1 MFDNIT
7 KFFRKLKKSEKE
19 ESKIAAKERLH
30 LVLAQDRAN
39 ISADFLE
46 MMKQEIIE
54 VIKKYIDIDEKAID
68 VRLTNK
74 ESEDGVIGAPSLYA
88 NIPIIT
94 IKNEARQL
102 EGSLKEKKE
111 KEEAIEKQ
119 NDLDIQDENKENQN
133 TENLDKTEEA
143 DNDIKV
149 DDESEEKV
157 DNITE
162 NVEDNNNTVQE
173 ENNDNKEV
181 EEEKSVDEPKTD
193 SKPDNVHE
201 EPNKA
206 KTKKTSKTKQKKN
219 NKNKVNE
226 VKDEKKDS

>member
-7 KFFRKLKKSEKE
+7 KFFKKFKKSEKE
-19 ESKIAAKERLH
+19 ESKNTAKERLH

-74 ESEDGVIGAPSLYA
+74 ESEDGVMGAPALYA

-102 EGSLKEKKE
+102 EGSLKEKE
-111 KEEAIEKQ
+111 GNSSNNTEDNED
-119 NDLDIQDENKENQN
+119 NNKENI
-133 TENLDKTEEA
+133 ENIQD
-143 DNDIKV
+143 DNEKENGV
-149 DDESEEKV
+149 NNDDNKEDNK
-157 DNITE
+157 DNINNEQTNNS
-162 NVEDNNNTVQE
+162 NVDGEANNNTE
-173 ENNDNKEV
+173 KNETED
-181 EEEKSVDEPKTD
+181 EEEE
-193 SKPDNVHE
+193 
-201 EPNKA
+201 
-206 KTKKTSKTKQKKN
+206 QRKN
-219 NKNKVNE
+219 NKNSVDE